1 MHSLF
6 PRCASTCVRLGL
18 CGAVAAI
25 LMTLALAVQA
35 DTVEADSD
43 LRAQIESLAS
53 RHGFAVD
60 GLERI
65 EAGPAKALAG
75 GSLNRDLRAI
85 LGDYNYLLVHDPDGE
100 IRQLRIFG
108 IKSPAPPRHV
118 VRTTRRGTH
127 HLVETELVGPTGKWQ
142 TFSLM
147 LDTGASIIV
156 LPNSMIEELGFR
168 LEDLRRGTANTA
180 NGPVPIRLGKLRQVR
195 IGQARVNEVAVGFV
209 ADDRIGERYLLGMSF
224 LNHFRVTIDDRA
236 NRLTL
241 LPR

>member
-6 PRCASTCVRLGL
+6 PRRASICARLGL

-25 LMTLALAVQA
+25 LMALALAVQA
-35 DTVEADSD
+35 DTVEADPD
-43 LRAQIESLAS
+43 LRAQIEALAS

-60 GLERI
+60 GLERL
-65 EAGPAKALAG
+65 EAAPAKAVTG
-75 GSLNRDLRAI
+75 DSLNRDLRAI

-100 IRQLRIFG
+100 IRQLRILG

-156 LPNSMIEELGFR
+156 LPSSMIEELGFR
-168 LEDLRRGTANTA
+168 LEDLSLGTANTA

-195 IGQARVNEVAVGFV
+195 IGQARVDQVAVGFV

-224 LNHFRVTIDDRA
+224 LNHFRVTIDDRT